1 MAFSDFETEQIRK
14 ALLKET
20 RHCAVT
26 PGMKKTSVDQL
37 TRAVGIAKGSFYKFY
52 EFKEMLFS
60 QFRIG
65 VCRELFES
73 GEKPQKCG
81 FSKPRKL
88 A

>member
-52 EFKEMLFS
+52 EFKEMLFFAVPDGRL
-60 QFRIG
+60 QRI
-65 VCRELFES
+65 V
-73 GEKPQKCG
+73 
-81 FSKPRKL
+81 
-88 A
+88 